1 MRLDPERTLEAR
13 ERLGL
18 SVEMAAKK
26 ADVAKSSISR
36 AEHGEEIRPAT
47 ARRIATAY
55 GVSVAD
61 LYPHDPTII
70 YSSPID
76 MRQPG
81 VPGKSVYLGSH
92 PGYEPMA
99 ERSQEEFHEAIRE
112 ASGSDEDLLKLYNQL
127 DLERVL
133 FENLYRRYETDE
145 TTKRLYARAIDRWL
159 IMHFVLDEREINPER
174 VSDLRLQFKLLE
186 ELKSR

>member
-1 MRLDPERTLEAR
+1 LRLDPERTLEAR

-18 SVEMAAKK
+18 SVAMAAKR

-61 LYPHDPTII
+61 LYPHDP
-70 YSSPID
+70 YSVWSPID
-76 MRQPG
+76 LRQLGPPVEVG
-81 VPGKSVYLGSH
+81 SVPGH
-92 PGYEPMA
+92 EPMA
-99 ERSQEEFHEAIRE
+99 ELSQEEFHEAIRE
-112 ASGSDEDLLKLYNQL
+112 ASGSDEDLLKLYNRL
-127 DLERVL
+127 DDERA
-133 FENLYRRYETDE
+133 FFDHLYRLYETNE
-145 TTKRLYARAIDRWL
+145 TIKRLYTRAIDRWL

-174 VSDLRLQFKLLE
+174 VSDLRRQFKLLE